1 MIFYLHPVYLRLLY
15 TLNICYHA
23 FLLGV
28 WYFRG
33 IRRANCDHFHCS
45 YYDAVCLSVNMLGAL
60 CSTSRLLMISKIRL
74 NWLRE
79 RLGPNEDCIKMAIL
93 APGAIFE
100 VLPRAKI
107 SKLGQSKHYTSSTT
121 QNDARNIEKSDWI
134 DFGERLGR
142 NEDCTKLASFYRFL
156 KKDGTSKLQMLFKL
170 LSFDK
175 AWSLHK
181 FWA

>member
-1 MIFYLHPVYLRLLY
+1 MWSFPLFILW
-15 TLNICYHA
+15 C
-23 FLLGV
+23 
-28 WYFRG
+28 
-33 IRRANCDHFHCS
+33 
-45 YYDAVCLSVNMLGAL
+45 CLSICQPTCLYSNMLGAL

-107 SKLGQSKHYTSSTT
+107 SKLGQSKHYTSRTT
-121 QNDARNIEKSDWI
+121 QNDARNIKKSDLI

-142 NEDCTKLASFYRFL
+142 NEDCTKMAIWNRKSWIINEVIEEMLKFHYRSSFWVSVIISANF
-156 KKDGTSKLQMLFKL
+156 
-170 LSFDK
+170 
-175 AWSLHK
+175 
-181 FWA
+181 